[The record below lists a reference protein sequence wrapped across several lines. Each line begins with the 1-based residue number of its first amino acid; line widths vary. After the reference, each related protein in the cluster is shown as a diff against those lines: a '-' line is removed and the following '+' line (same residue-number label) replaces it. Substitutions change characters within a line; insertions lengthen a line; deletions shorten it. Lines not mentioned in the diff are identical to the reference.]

1 MERERIG
8 VHWNDWFRCLP
19 WNWINYDVNGQS
31 IPYTVRWGDTIE
43 TIAFDWKAPPQSM
56 LEINAFAGDIRL
68 TPGQVIVLPAPE
80 GSAD

>member
-1 MERERIG
+1 VE
-8 VHWNDWFRCLP
+8 
-19 WNWINYDVNGQS
+19 

-43 TIAFDWKAPPQSM
+43 TIAFDWKISPQSL
-56 LEINAFAGDIRL
+56 LEINAVAGDIQL